1 MFLLILLPL
10 SFLLASELKT
20 QDNSDQNTS
29 IQVKDSNQ
37 SWIEGI
43 PKKTT
48 TFFGGIVDDIKA
60 FGEDNHIIDEKK

>member
-29 IQVKDSNQ
+29 IQVKDTGE
-37 SWIEGI
+37 SWTMGI

-48 TFFGGIVDDIKA
+48 TFFGGIIDDVKE
-60 FGEDNHIIDEKK
+60 FGVDNHIIDDKK